1 MNQGSNQTNEE
12 TIGSTGPNEVIS
24 LLDYL
29 LVPLFNTLEKHDYL
43 KRGNFYELIWFAPTL
58 IVIVE
63 LEVAN
68 SKGHEVI
75 DIPRKYATILQQ
87 RTHYPASQLSV

>member
-12 TIGSTGPNEVIS
+12 KIGSTGPNEVIS

-43 KRGNFYELIWFAPTL
+43 KRGNFYELVWFAPTL
-58 IVIVE
+58 IVIVD

-68 SKGHEVI
+68 SF
-75 DIPRKYATILQQ
+75 Q
-87 RTHYPASQLSV
+87 RP